1 VSRERLERLVGMSA
15 LLLRPVRAAPV
26 HTIKRA

>member
-15 LLLRPVRAAPV
+15 LLLRPVRGAPV